1 MCWAFGVEG
10 VQNLTRFTYRDP
22 RVNSQ
27 LASSAQGIY
36 LLSSFLCVDGWN
48 NTIMIARLEK
58 QLERSEFP
66 YFPLCVVLYYVQ

>member
-10 VQNLTRFTYRDP
+10 VENLACFTYRDP
-22 RVNSQ
+22 RVDSQ
-27 LASSAQGIY
+27 QASSAQGTV

-48 NTIMIARLEK
+48 DTIMIARLEK

-66 YFPLCVVLYYVQ
+66 YCPLFVILYYVQ